1 MSPCSAPGRRVS
13 PRGEAP
19 PRSPGRTAG
28 RPARGSGAGSGPGG
42 PRLRDL
48 ERGQAWTAA
57 PASWAGGRGAGRRE
71 GKERRWE
78 APTPGHR
85 RLPENFVVNSKASE
99 KEKREPNPA
108 PPARVSHA
116 ARRFCAPDRLL
127 CAAPPPSLH
136 VRAGGETPVARCWA
150 DLRARNSSGP
160 PRKRPGVQ
168 IRTPWPSASYS
179 AQGPGLDRVL
189 VRTGLCSEPRA
200 LWGLGGGRLRH
211 LQ

>member
-28 RPARGSGAGSGPGG
+28 RPARRSGAGSGPGG
-42 PRLRDL
+42 PRLGDL
-48 ERGQAWTAA
+48 ERGQAWTEA
-57 PASWAGGRGAGRRE
+57 PASWAGGGGAGRRE

-127 CAAPPPSLH
+127 CAAPPQVCVSGREARRRWPA
-136 VRAGGETPVARCWA
+136 AGPTSAGETPAGRRGSGQESRLERRGP
-150 DLRARNSSGP
+150 LRPTGH
-160 PRKRPGVQ
+160 
-168 IRTPWPSASYS
+168 
-179 AQGPGLDRVL
+179 RVL
-189 VRTGLCSEPRA
+189 AWTACL
-200 LWGLGGGRLRH
+200 
-211 LQ
+211 